1 MEWYI
6 AEGAVFNIQPI
17 IKKKKKKVIQHFF
30 LPNLHQPLTLIRKLS
45 AHGGQATR
53 CYSMVR
59 WRFFPISFYRWGCGE
74 KKKKRLT
81 DEIFPPHI
89 HTGGSLLEKFQSS
102 HRLTDMLWLRWEGG
116 WVWET
121 AEAGCE
127 EYPLFRRR
135 AELHCV
141 RSHWYRPEETRQPAM
156 RWEGRLQTE
165 MLLAIIW
172 QLSDVNRSY

>member
-1 MEWYI
+1 MVDRLR
-6 AEGAVFNIQPI
+6 GATVW
-17 IKKKKKKVIQHFF
+17 
-30 LPNLHQPLTLIRKLS
+30 S
-45 AHGGQATR
+45 AGDF
-53 CYSMVR
+53 SP
-59 WRFFPISFYRWGCGE
+59 FPSIGE
-74 KKKKRLT
+74 VVGRKKKRLT

-116 WVWET
+116 WVWGT

-141 RSHWYRPEETRQPAM
+141 RSH
-156 RWEGRLQTE
+156 
-165 MLLAIIW
+165 
-172 QLSDVNRSY
+172 